1 MSVPSVAACEKQM
14 ARVFELYQK
23 REGYVHGITL
33 V

>member
-14 ARVFELYQK
+14 ARVFGSYQK